1 MGPAFVDGPIK
12 HEAFFAVNIFIGK
25 MIIKCEEKLREARE
39 YATELSDKSLQTCL
53 ERLQSW
59 EHDGRTIHLYKDFAP
74 YSFSFRLCSPDDRL
88 IMNGGLLYHGSPDR
102 SCAVTFDHDNLWQTH
117 T

>member
-1 MGPAFVDGPIK
+1 MWAGIVGGPPKPA
-12 HEAFFAVNIFIGK
+12 AFFGVYKFFCLIL
-25 MIIKCEEKLREARE
+25 IKCEEKLREARE